1 MSKKEMDKK
10 EYNVDKMLLFF
21 NKDDEYSEYELG
33 RREGLSDSKKNKY
46 EEYINKMVK
55 MDKYKN
61 IEDNITSEKENNKYC
76 IIKFDLLLV
85 YYSLYNYHIDLS
97 TKTTELNI
105 SKKNIL
111 YRFLLFIFNILFLI
125 FRIITI
131 EFYII
136 YFIFTKL
143 SIKKKT
149 DVDLLQDLKNIKN
162 ESQIMD
168 EQQIIDFLK
177 KYIKELEIS
186 LKNIIYKVYFP
197 MLNKAKTIENYK
209 DEYYKVEQIDS
220 SDFINYL
227 LSNYDSIHIRAKE
240 YVLINKIINLPILNV
255 FFNNLDTLANVVILF
270 SLIINLIIMLSYNN
284 YITSC
289 DGEEDFRFKRKK
301 NYVRL
306 NCPYLLYEKKYKSS
320 VVLEILKIFGI
331 CELILQTIIFIDY
344 IVRIFSVEQAKIKL
358 KYRTKNLKKKSK
370 KKEKSKRDIIFISLE
385 VLYQCIVNFRSLY
398 YILSLIFICLGLAI
412 HPFFYCI
419 TLLEFVNR
427 VQLMQTVLKAMY
439 KPIANILITLLM
451 FIILEYLFSLFAV
464 SYFTYHFPNLTDT
477 KNFLKTF
484 MRTIDQTFKQDGGV
498 GTYLQKSLQP
508 EYTAYTVS
516 AYFNVRFF
524 YDLLFYLLI
533 LSLIFQLFLST
544 IIDYFNETRENDEN
558 FKEGLETNC
567 SVCGMERE
575 DIEKIYNNNKNSFE
589 KHITYFHN
597 AFNYIYYLMYLQS
610 TSFKDAVIENGV
622 WNLHLDKNLSYLPKN
637 ICFKQFEKKCWKK
650 LDAKKKEIKEEED

>member
-1 MSKKEMDKK
+1 
-10 EYNVDKMLLFF
+10 
-21 NKDDEYSEYELG
+21 
-33 RREGLSDSKKNKY
+33 
-46 EEYINKMVK
+46 
-55 MDKYKN
+55 
-61 IEDNITSEKENNKYC
+61 
-76 IIKFDLLLV
+76 
-85 YYSLYNYHIDLS
+85 
-97 TKTTELNI
+97 
-105 SKKNIL
+105 
-111 YRFLLFIFNILFLI
+111 
-125 FRIITI
+125 
-131 EFYII
+131 
-136 YFIFTKL
+136 
-143 SIKKKT
+143 
-149 DVDLLQDLKNIKN
+149 
-162 ESQIMD
+162 
-168 EQQIIDFLK
+168 
-177 KYIKELEIS
+177 
-186 LKNIIYKVYFP
+186 
-197 MLNKAKTIENYK
+197 
-209 DEYYKVEQIDS
+209 
-220 SDFINYL
+220 
-227 LSNYDSIHIRAKE
+227 
-240 YVLINKIINLPILNV
+240 
-255 FFNNLDTLANVVILF
+255 
-270 SLIINLIIMLSYNN
+270 
-284 YITSC
+284 
-289 DGEEDFRFKRKK
+289 
-301 NYVRL
+301 
-306 NCPYLLYEKKYKSS
+306 
-320 VVLEILKIFGI
+320 
-331 CELILQTIIFIDY
+331 
-344 IVRIFSVEQAKIKL
+344 
-358 KYRTKNLKKKSK
+358 
-370 KKEKSKRDIIFISLE
+370 
-385 VLYQCIVNFRSLY
+385 
-398 YILSLIFICLGLAI
+398 
-412 HPFFYCI
+412 
-419 TLLEFVNR
+419 
-427 VQLMQTVLKAMY
+427 MQTVLKAMY